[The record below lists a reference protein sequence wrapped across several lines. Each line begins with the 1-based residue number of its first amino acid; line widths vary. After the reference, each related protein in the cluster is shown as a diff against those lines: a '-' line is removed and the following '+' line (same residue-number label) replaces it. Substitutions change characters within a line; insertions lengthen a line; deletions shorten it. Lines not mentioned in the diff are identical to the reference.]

1 MRLRKGGMCGGGG
14 GQTPPVILP
23 SFITVEL
30 NHKILILHFETVI
43 VELINLQYRHLVGEH
58 SSILDVSFWVRRS
71 VSFPRN
77 PSFWLP
83 HKDSWLLLQTEWKI
97 KETY

>member
-1 MRLRKGGMCGGGG
+1 MSGEGGGG
-14 GQTPPVILP
+14 GEERRQTPLVILP

-30 NHKILILHFETVI
+30 NHKILILHFETLI
-43 VELINLQYRHLVGEH
+43 IELIKLQYMHLVGEQA
-58 SSILDVSFWVRRS
+58 SILDVSFWVRRS

-97 KETY
+97 KEKY